1 MGLGPL
7 DPQLLGS
14 GVVMNI
20 IDVIARV
27 DPPCALVP
35 PGFAPEE
42 QMLQNWS
49 ACKRGMYT
57 NVYCWG
63 TEFRD

>member
-1 MGLGPL
+1 
-7 DPQLLGS
+7 
-14 GVVMNI
+14 MNI

-35 PGFAPEE
+35 PGLAPEE
-42 QMLQNWS
+42 QTLQNWS
-49 ACKRGMYT
+49 TCKHGMYT

-63 TEFRD
+63 TEFIQGFTWYTSTVTGLL